1 MKLFKNIV
9 IMEQLNF
16 IYNKTQ
22 TLSLEELELTY
33 KEDYPNGLPMGG
45 IYHCV
50 LIRSVM
56 AMLEKYG
63 LKCDEP
69 EIVAAD
75 NREKYRPGV
84 TVSPA
89 LAEQYGAHSL
99 QAHTLRRIHTCLKVR
114 DFETEEMETVIG
126 ISYFQKGI
134 QVGFGMNVRV
144 CDNMMVMGAGDL
156 ISNCT
161 IGGVGTPAKVN
172 QSIEVLLKKIDEKIQ
187 GLSGEVVSWREI
199 IQGLKEYTIGEDEVR
214 HFFAWLKELRIA
226 YDTSNKMLHHTQI
239 YPLNDSQINAAMERW
254 MVHKCESDN
263 EPFTV
268 WDLYNILNQD
278 LKPTKVEIPVL
289 YPQLVR
295 LDAELLNAA
304 AHRFKG
310 HFTPWGK

>member
-1 MKLFKNIV
+1 M
-9 IMEQLNF
+9 
-16 IYNKTQ
+16 
-22 TLSLEELELTY
+22 
-33 KEDYPNGLPMGG
+33 P
-45 IYHCV
+45 
-50 LIRSVM
+50 
-56 AMLEKYG
+56 
-63 LKCDEP
+63 
-69 EIVAAD
+69 
-75 NREKYRPGV
+75 
-84 TVSPA
+84 
-89 LAEQYGAHSL
+89 
-99 QAHTLRRIHTCLKVR
+99 TCLKVR

-144 CDNMMVMGAGDL
+144 CDNMMVMGADDL

-187 GLSGEVVSWREI
+187 GLSGDVVSWREI